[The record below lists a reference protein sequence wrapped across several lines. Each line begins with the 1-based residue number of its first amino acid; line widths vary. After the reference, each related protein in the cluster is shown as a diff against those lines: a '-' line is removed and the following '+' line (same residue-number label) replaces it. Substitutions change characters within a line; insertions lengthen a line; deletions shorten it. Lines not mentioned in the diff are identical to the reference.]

1 MAYIHAIVAGNSEL
15 VLYALSLFVGALPK
29 GFLLL
34 QRRGFGRRGFGRR
47 RRSRGIFGALGALI
61 VLFVIGPIVVLALI
75 AYVAYRLL
83 TGRRER

>member
-1 MAYIHAIVAGNSEL
+1 MTYIHAIAAGNSDFIL
-15 VLYALSLFVGALPK
+15 FALSLFVGALPK
-29 GFLLL
+29 GFSLL

-61 VLFVIGPIVVLALI
+61 FLFVVGPIVVLGLI

-83 TGRRER
+83 SGRRER